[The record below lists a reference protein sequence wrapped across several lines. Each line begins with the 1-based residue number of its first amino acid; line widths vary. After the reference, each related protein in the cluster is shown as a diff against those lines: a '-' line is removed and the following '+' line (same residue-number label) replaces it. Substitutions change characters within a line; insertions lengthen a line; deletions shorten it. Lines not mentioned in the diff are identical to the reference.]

1 MKTDIYD
8 SAQVQRTLL
17 DEIRSLVKY
26 RYLIGELILRNI
38 KTRYKRSLLGVA
50 WTMVNP
56 LLTMLVMTVVF
67 SQLFAFDIPRYPVY
81 LLTGLLLW
89 NFFSETTVSATR
101 NLIWSSKLLKRIYI
115 PKSLFATAAVGTGL
129 VNLLIALLPLGII
142 ILITG
147 TQVGLALFF
156 LPIALLLIS
165 LFSFGVGLAIS
176 AQAVFFADVV
186 DMYQIIL
193 VAWMYLTPIFYPLNI
208 LPDKFQWIIYFNPMY
223 YILECFRSPLYLNKI
238 PEPQIIFGA
247 VISAS
252 AALILGGF
260 LFTRKSDDFAYY
272 L

>member
-1 MKTDIYD
+1 MKSDTKQPEI
-8 SAQVQRTLL
+8 VQIALVN
-17 DEIRSLVKY
+17 EISSLVKY

-81 LLTGLLLW
+81 LLSGLLLW

-101 NLIWSSKLLKRIYI
+101 NLIWSSTLLKRIYI

-129 VNLLIALLPLGII
+129 VNLLLALLPLGII

-156 LPIALLLIS
+156 VPVALFLIS
-165 LFSFGVGLAIS
+165 IFSFGVGLAIS

-193 VAWMYLTPIFYPLNI
+193 VAWMYLTPIFYPINI
-208 LPDKFQWIIYFNPMY
+208 IPDQFQWIIYINPVY
-223 YILECFRSPLYLNKI
+223 YFLECFRVPLYMNRI
-238 PEPQIIFGA
+238 PEPRVIFGA
-247 VISAS
+247 LISAV
-252 AALILGGF
+252 AALVIGGY

>member
-1 MKTDIYD
+1 MKTEIY
-8 SAQVQRTLL
+8 RTTPVRRSFI
-17 DEIRSLVKY
+17 DEVLSLVKY

-38 KTRYKRSLLGVA
+38 KTRYKRSILGVA

-67 SQLFAFDIPRYPVY
+67 SQLFAFDLPRYPVY

-147 TQVGLALFF
+147 SQVGFALFF

-165 LFSFGVGLAIS
+165 LFSLGVGLAIS

-193 VAWMYLTPIFYPLNI
+193 VAWMYLTPIFYPQNI
-208 LPDKFQWIIYFNPMY
+208 LPDKFQWIFYFNPMY
-223 YILECFRSPLYLNKI
+223 YILECFRLPLYMNKI
-238 PEPQIIFGA
+238 PEPQIILGA

-252 AALILGGF
+252 IALFLGGF